1 MTSEKKTVQQ
11 HGKTSPVLQDFYEMQ
26 ALNPWCPHG
35 PTLKFERSSKVFYAC
50 SAFRQRKDCNAY
62 FTTDETPSSPRWFR
76 WRKILEESFVGKE
89 PMKIRLDNVS
99 HFCQSCNQL
108 AVDKSSHKGHDS
120 VVAVTRDQ
128 LRFPS
133 RLLTVL
139 DSSKKEAQFHFDPET
154 LDVIYGALRANKVKR
169 VVCLGAPS
177 VHEHIKAKCDKIESI
192 LIDIDQRLEQF
203 YPRGED
209 HPGEFS
215 HYNMFNNY
223 FFDADSR
230 RAFKE
235 FVQRCGSRG
244 VTVITDPPFGGKCEL
259 IGRTLGHLKK
269 EFSEALRVDFV
280 WVFPYFMEPQILGTQ
295 LSLAM
300 SDYQVRYQKGAK
312 YKDGTGKGRSAGSPV
327 RLFTSF
333 KLSTLDLSAVR
344 GKLIF
349 LCTN

>member
-1 MTSEKKTVQQ
+1 MNTKICQT
-11 HGKTSPVLQDFYEMQ
+11 
-26 ALNPWCPHG
+26 LNSH
-35 PTLKFERSSKVFYAC
+35 
-50 SAFRQRKDCNAY
+50 
-62 FTTDETPSSPRWFR
+62 R

-89 PMKIRLDNVS
+89 PMKIRLDSVS

-108 AVDKSSHKGHDS
+108 AVDKSSHEGHNS
-120 VVAVTRDQ
+120 VVAVTQDQ

-133 RLLTVL
+133 RLLKVL

-154 LDVIYGALRANKVKR
+154 LDVIYGALRANNVKR

-192 LIDIDQRLEQF
+192 LMDIDQRLAQF

-235 FVQRCGSRG
+235 FVQRCGSRS

-280 WVFPYFMEPQILGTQ
+280 WVFPYFMEPQILGAQ

-312 YKDGTGKGRSAGSPV
+312 YKDGTGQGRSAGSPV

-349 LCTN
+349 CAQTRSSRKKSFTPVSRIGELLQITVMGGKFHYIYDTVEFKDAKMVLIIFRAWSYPEYR